1 MIRTFFATDL
11 EIGKIDDN
19 GNDVFASDCMR
30 LFGYSDC
37 ANDDLETVSIEIL
50 LSVAEQK
57 KIGGKI
63 IFYDENKNIISI
75 REFVPGEKSSDVMVV
90 EYPKSSDNKVHNG
103 ASYFRFY
110 IYWEDHTNFDF
121 FSNNILETRDV
132 YGLQI
137 THNSLDKTVTVN
149 GTSTGYVCI
158 PWDAGERTSGGPGLT
173 CGGTNEDDITPP
185 EGTEITNDL
194 ILDFFESSL
203 RSSIR
208 NATRYGCEVYYNLP
222 LNKQLYL
229 YNATDPSTSAK
240 IKIGLNCTTEK
251 PNTSGAGHILI
262 TKSTFAYFDA
272 TGTVIENKNNPNYVF
287 PFIFIEPGSTFNNE
301 RIRLHLYSGLSLDL
315 ISIFSF
321 PEWEYIYDI
330 PELIGNTFSDI
341 SEDLY
346 RIPATMWQQND
357 EFNDGLP
364 YMEMLPGLNFA
375 EKTMKYDDLRLLDE
389 VEVVSYPHGLDTY
402 LPISKIE
409 ITPDNPFNS
418 TYTIGY
424 TKKQLI
430 TKQVNKK

>member
-121 FSNNILETRDV
+121 FSNNNLETRDV
-132 YGLQI
+132 QGLQI

-149 GTSTGYVCI
+149 GTSTGYICI
-158 PWDAGERTSGGPGLT
+158 PWDAGTGLT
-173 CGGTNEDDITPP
+173 CGGTNFEENEETA
-185 EGTEITNDL
+185 TNPND
-194 ILDFFESSL
+194 ILDIFENILKNSL
-203 RSSIR
+203 RSGGTT
-208 NATRYGCEVYYNLP
+208 AYTNLP
-222 LNKQLYL
+222 LDKQLYL
-229 YNATDPSTSAK
+229 YNATEPSTSAK
-240 IKIGLNCTTEK
+240 IKIGLNCMTNNPEENPRDIQTM
-251 PNTSGAGHILI
+251 S
-262 TKSTFAYFDA
+262 SFAYFDA
-272 TGTVIENKNNPNYVF
+272 TGTVIENKNNTNYVF

-346 RIPATMWQQND
+346 RIPTTMWQQND

-375 EKTMKYDDLRLLDE
+375 EKAMKYDDLRLLDE